1 VKRKAARR
9 KQRRLLLKPIP
20 PEKYNRV
27 ADLQAFHKFMNEGTL
42 YVKQGG
48 LTKDE
53 RVDRLSHY
61 LVGRAYHYYTREVS
75 LKSKKPSLSSFF
87 KGLFNHCFP
96 VNFRNKQCQKLD
108 NFAQGNKS
116 VRDYAS
122 ELTELFTIVGTP
134 GEREQVTKL
143 WYGFC
148 KSIQKAL
155 YATKLNPE
163 TSQWKEVIR
172 EVEYHE
178 LAECY
183 GTASCLISSHLINHA
198 SPILSNELSNTS
210 VWLCY
215 GTAPQPLILSL

>member
-1 VKRKAARR
+1 
-9 KQRRLLLKPIP
+9 LKPIP
-20 PEKYNRV
+20 PEKYNGV

-61 LVGRAYHYYTREVS
+61 LGGRAYHYYTREVS
-75 LKSKKPSLSSFF
+75 LKSKKPSLSNFF

-96 VNFRNKQCQKLD
+96 VDFRNKQCQKLD

-122 ELTELFTIVGTP
+122 ELTKLFTIVGTP

-148 KSIQKAL
+148 KSIQKVL
-155 YATKLNPE
+155 YAAKLNPE
-163 TSQWKEVIR
+163 TSQWKKVIR
-172 EVEYHE
+172 EAEYHE
-178 LAECY
+178 LAERVDLNDDPL
-183 GTASCLISSHLINHA
+183 TQSS
-198 SPILSNELSNTS
+198 
-210 VWLCY
+210 
-215 GTAPQPLILSL
+215 SLKFHGHRH